1 MTKWELARYLIDAKK
16 CVDSVL
22 YIQENAE
29 QLQYI
34 DLRKKIEDLRRE
46 FFIKCCTVIDE
57 HIKTA
62 NIKKR
67 DLCVEDP
74 IVDRIYYERD
84 KNSAHKDSNYKA
96 REYGSISEICDE
108 MSRQCK
114 HVREVCVDSLP
125 ENLTLDFVPHDR
137 SLFRIIHHL
146 AKAEEDEI
154 LRRKHPLIDS
164 VNFSDSKE
172 SKSWR
177 LFQDTE
183 DLRQIPEED
192 RKEYAVLME
201 DGICIYEGLQNRQDG
216 CIKMNVLFGLD
227 TWCSVNKKEFE
238 TVQRLTKLGCFD
250 EYGIIQ
256 PPPTNP
262 KILDEVLRIMAA
274 DDGSGEI

>member
-34 DLRKKIEDLRRE
+34 DLRKKIEELRRE

-96 REYGSISEICDE
+96 REYGSIAEICDE

-114 HVREVCVDSLP
+114 HVREVCIDSLP
-125 ENLTLDFVPHDR
+125 KNLTLDFVPHDR
-137 SLFRIIHHL
+137 SLFRIIHRL
-146 AKAEEDEI
+146 TKVEEDEI
-154 LRRKHPLIDS
+154 LQRKHPLIDR
-164 VNFSDSKE
+164 VNFLATDVYERLVKFCAE
-172 SKSWR
+172 SGQPKTVAVERAINMYIDDYDAKMKR
-177 LFQDTE
+177 L
-183 DLRQIPEED
+183 EE
-192 RKEYAVLME
+192 E
-201 DGICIYEGLQNRQDG
+201 
-216 CIKMNVLFGLD
+216 
-227 TWCSVNKKEFE
+227 KK
-238 TVQRLTKLGCFD
+238 L
-250 EYGIIQ
+250 
-256 PPPTNP
+256 
-262 KILDEVLRIMAA
+262 
-274 DDGSGEI
+274 